1 MQTNPRVIATQA
13 LLQVIRDGRSL
24 TAALAEKEMQHPQA
38 SFIKALC
45 FGVCR
50 WYFRLSLLADA
61 LLEKP
66 LRAKDQDIY
75 ILVLQGIYQIL
86 YLRIPTHAAVRET
99 VEAAKILKKTWAA
112 GFINGV
118 LRTFLREQATYV
130 ANADDTLVG
139 RYAHPL
145 WLTEAILAAWPAQ
158 ATAILEGNNQH
169 PPLSLRVNAQKTTTE
184 AYLHTLAT
192 AGIPATGVADMPW
205 AVILEDAQAVHT
217 LPGFEA
223 GLFSVQDLAAQ
234 HAAPLLQLAPGLRV
248 LDACAAPGGKTTH
261 ILETE
266 PQLAALVI
274 LDKDAARMIRIK
286 ENIQR
291 LQLASPAVRLE
302 YCAADAADTASWWD
316 GHAFDRILLDAPCSG
331 SGVIRRH
338 PDIKLLRQPKDI
350 AALAQQQRNLLHAL
364 WPLLKVGG
372 ILLYATCSI
381 FPEENAE
388 EIAAFL
394 STQPDAEEHPISAPW
409 GIAGH
414 PGRQILTGEQHQDGF
429 YYARLVKKEERLP
442 VAPTKISL

>member
-1 MQTNPRVIATQA
+1 MMHSKNKSHTQINPRVVATHA
-13 LLQVIRDGRSL
+13 LLQVIQDGRSL

-50 WYFRLSLLADA
+50 WHFRLSLLADG

-75 ILVLQGIYQIL
+75 LLVLQGIYQIL
-86 YLRIPTHAAVRET
+86 YLRVPTHAAVRET
-99 VEAAKILKKTWAA
+99 VEAAKMLKKSWAT
-112 GFINGV
+112 GFVNGV
-118 LRTFLREQATYV
+118 LRAFLREQATYV
-130 ANADDTLVG
+130 AKADDTLVG
-139 RYAHPL
+139 RYAHPP

-158 ATAILEGNNQH
+158 ATAILEANNQH
-169 PPLSLRVNAQKTTTE
+169 PPLSLRVNTQKTTTE

-192 AGIPATGVADMPW
+192 AGIPAKCVADMPW
-205 AVILEDAQAVHT
+205 AVILEDAQAVPS

-266 PQLAALVI
+266 PRLAALVI
-274 LDKDAARMIRIK
+274 LDKDPTRMIRIK

-291 LQLASPAVRLE
+291 LQLAPAPLHLE
-302 YCAADAADTASWWD
+302 YQAADAADTDSWWD
-316 GHAFDRILLDAPCSG
+316 GQPFDRILLDAPCS
-331 SGVIRRH
+331 STGVIRRH
-338 PDIKLLRQPKDI
+338 PDIKLLRQPEDI
-350 AALAQQQRNLLHAL
+350 TALAQQQKTLLHAL

-388 EIAAFL
+388 GIAAFL
-394 STQPDAEEHPISAPW
+394 STQSDAAEDPISGPW
-409 GIAGH
+409 GIAAH
-414 PGRQILTGEQHQDGF
+414 PGRQILTGEQNQDGF
-429 YYARLVKKEERLP
+429 YYARLVKM
-442 VAPTKISL
+442 